1 MSKKNKKGLNMERVQ
16 EVLENAIENVEEIE
30 MVEEKLTKEDIE
42 TLKEEINEKVI
53 EVVEE
58 KREELENTVKEIEN
72 MNKIIINREI
82 RKAIN
87 AGKDL
92 ATKGM
97 NGKQFKAITGGY
109 QEITGEE
116 LSENQLNYIKTL
128 NEAQARFII
137 VTINQYKRHL
147 RTLEMMA
154 VANAES

>member
-1 MSKKNKKGLNMERVQ
+1 MSKNNKKGLNMERVQ
-16 EVLENAIENVEEIE
+16 EVLENAVESVEEIE
-30 MVEEKLTKEDIE
+30 MVEEKITKEEIQE
-42 TLKEEINEKVI
+42 LKEEMNKEEII
-53 EVVEE
+53 EE
-58 KREELENTVKEIEN
+58 VKEIEN

-109 QEITGEE
+109 SDIVGEE

-137 VTINQYKRHL
+137 VTINQFKRHL

-154 VANAES
+154 VANA

>member
-1 MSKKNKKGLNMERVQ
+1 MSKKIKKGLNMERVQ
-16 EVLENAIENVEEIE
+16 EVLENAVESVEETE
-30 MVEEKLTKEDIE
+30 MVEEKITKEEIQE
-42 TLKEEINEKVI
+42 LKEEMNEKVI
-53 EVVEE
+53 EIEE
-58 KREELENTVKEIEN
+58 VKEMEN

-97 NGKQFKAITGGY
+97 NGKQFKAISGGY
-109 QEITGEE
+109 QEIVGEE

-147 RTLEMMA
+147 KTLEMMA
-154 VANAES
+154 VANA